1 MTYVCYY
8 TIEYD
13 CHNQYYSNYKNI
25 HERESHYGTGN
36 TAEEALE
43 NMKTAFADM
52 RAAYERSGWHTEDFK
67 DAFMGEKDGNKNYY
81 YGIRVRQVDS
91 VPIRTAPSPSK
102 RTAETISNRTAD
114 VPKELSPKEKAFL
127 ADLAELCKKF
137 GMLEESC

>member
-13 CHNQYYSNYKNI
+13 CHNQYYSRYKKV

-36 TAEEALE
+36 TTEEALE
-43 NMKTAFADM
+43 NMRIAFADM

-67 DAFMGEKDGNKNYY
+67 DAFMTEKDGNKNYY
-81 YGIRVRQVDS
+81 YGINVRCVDQVDS
-91 VPIRTAPSPSK
+91 APIRTAPSPSK
-102 RTAETISNRTAD
+102 RTAD
-114 VPKELSPKEKAFL
+114 VPKELSAKEKAFL

-137 GMLEESC
+137 GMPEESC

>member
-43 NMKTAFADM
+43 NMKTVFADM

-81 YGIRVRQVDS
+81 YGIHVRCVDQVDS
-91 VPIRTAPSPSK
+91 VPIRTALSPSK
-102 RTAETISNRTAD
+102 RTAD